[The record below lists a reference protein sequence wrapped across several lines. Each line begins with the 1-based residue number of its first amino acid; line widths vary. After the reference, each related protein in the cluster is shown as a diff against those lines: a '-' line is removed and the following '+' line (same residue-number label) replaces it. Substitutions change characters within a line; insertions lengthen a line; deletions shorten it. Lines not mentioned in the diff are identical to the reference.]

1 MSFDSRGVFLYT
13 DFMITLARQIQLKLK
28 KCDEYMIQF
37 KIKLLKKDYIAIATI
52 LNKYSDA
59 EHMIL
64 LKLCEYFKEDNP
76 NFDADKFLDM
86 VADDNI
92 S

>member
-1 MSFDSRGVFLYT
+1 MT
-13 DFMITLARQIQLKLK
+13 
-28 KCDEYMIQF
+28 
-37 KIKLLKKDYIAIATI
+37 KKDYIAIATI

-64 LKLCEYFKEDNP
+64 IKLCEYFKEANP
-76 NFDADKFLDM
+76 NIDADKFLDM

>member
-1 MSFDSRGVFLYT
+1 MFDIHGVFLYT
-13 DFMITLARQIQLKLK
+13 DYIMMT
-28 KCDEYMIQF
+28 
-37 KIKLLKKDYIAIATI
+37 KKDYIAIATI

>member
-1 MSFDSRGVFLYT
+1 MLDTLGVFLYT
-13 DFMITLARQIQLKLK
+13 GGIMMT
-28 KCDEYMIQF
+28 
-37 KIKLLKKDYIAIATI
+37 KKDYVAIATI

-64 LKLCEYFKEDNP
+64 LKLCEYFKKDNP

>member
-1 MSFDSRGVFLYT
+1 MYKIWYYPSRIYKESIIMMT
-13 DFMITLARQIQLKLK
+13 
-28 KCDEYMIQF
+28 
-37 KIKLLKKDYIAIATI
+37 KKDYIAIATI

-64 LKLCEYFKEDNP
+64 LKLCQYFKEDNP

>member
-1 MSFDSRGVFLYT
+1 LTHWGFLVYT
-13 DFMITLARQIQLKLK
+13 DTIMMT
-28 KCDEYMIQF
+28 
-37 KIKLLKKDYIAIATI
+37 KKDYIAIATI

-64 LKLCEYFKEDNP
+64 LKLCQYFKEDNP

-86 VADDNI
+86 VADDKLK
-92 S
+92 

>member
-1 MSFDSRGVFLYT
+1 MLDTLGVFLYT
-13 DFMITLARQIQLKLK
+13 DTIMMTKQN
-28 KCDEYMIQF
+28 
-37 KIKLLKKDYIAIATI
+37 YIAIATI

-64 LKLCEYFKEDNP
+64 LKLCEYFKKDNP

-86 VADDNI
+86 VADDKLK
-92 S
+92 

>member
-1 MSFDSRGVFLYT
+1 MLDIHGVFLYT
-13 DFMITLARQIQLKLK
+13 DYIMMT
-28 KCDEYMIQF
+28 
-37 KIKLLKKDYIAIATI
+37 KKDYIAIATI

-64 LKLCEYFKEDNP
+64 LKLCEYFRKDNP

-86 VADDNI
+86 VADDKLK
-92 S
+92 

>member
-1 MSFDSRGVFLYT
+1 MLDIHGVFLYT
-13 DFMITLARQIQLKLK
+13 DYIMMT
-28 KCDEYMIQF
+28 
-37 KIKLLKKDYIAIATI
+37 KKDYIAIATI

-64 LKLCEYFKEDNP
+64 LKLCQYFKEDNP

>member
-1 MSFDSRGVFLYT
+1 MLDTLGVFLYT
-13 DFMITLARQIQLKLK
+13 DLMT
-28 KCDEYMIQF
+28 
-37 KIKLLKKDYIAIATI
+37 KKDYIAIATI

-64 LKLCEYFKEDNP
+64 LKLCEYFRKDNP

-86 VADDNI
+86 VADDKLK
-92 S
+92 

>member
-1 MSFDSRGVFLYT
+1 MMT
-13 DFMITLARQIQLKLK
+13 
-28 KCDEYMIQF
+28 
-37 KIKLLKKDYIAIATI
+37 KKDYIAIATI

-64 LKLCEYFKEDNP
+64 LKLCEYFKKDNP

-86 VADDNI
+86 VSGTDEDNTI
-92 S
+92 

>member
-1 MSFDSRGVFLYT
+1 MLDTLGVFLYT
-13 DFMITLARQIQLKLK
+13 DDIMMT
-28 KCDEYMIQF
+28 
-37 KIKLLKKDYIAIATI
+37 KKDYIAIATI

-64 LKLCEYFKEDNP
+64 LKLCEYFKKDNP

>member
-1 MSFDSRGVFLYT
+1 M
-13 DFMITLARQIQLKLK
+13 MPKQN
-28 KCDEYMIQF
+28 
-37 KIKLLKKDYIAIATI
+37 YIAIATI

-64 LKLCEYFKEDNP
+64 LKLCEYFKKDNP

-86 VADDNI
+86 VADEKLK
-92 S
+92 

>member
-1 MSFDSRGVFLYT
+1 MT
-13 DFMITLARQIQLKLK
+13 
-28 KCDEYMIQF
+28 
-37 KIKLLKKDYIAIATI
+37 KKDYIAIATI

-76 NFDADKFLDM
+76 NFDADKFIEL
-86 VADDNI
+86 VADDKLKQTSTI
-92 S
+92 KVKKV

>member
-1 MSFDSRGVFLYT
+1 MFDIHRVFLYNDT
-13 DFMITLARQIQLKLK
+13 IMMT
-28 KCDEYMIQF
+28 
-37 KIKLLKKDYIAIATI
+37 KKDYIAIATI